1 MEIRNFAHRAWSV
14 NFVRHRDTQ
23 VDVNLTPLIDVV
35 FLLLIFF
42 MVSTSFTLETQ
53 LDLTLPAADG
63 SAEASAEALEK
74 EFVIAISADGKY
86 SINGQRLIGTTLEQL
101 RLATVGALETKRPEQ
116 IILMAD
122 ANTPHQ
128 RVIDMLDVLQQAG
141 QTQIQ
146 MKTQSRAT
154 SEPGRTL

>member
-1 MEIRNFAHRAWSV
+1 V

-63 SAEASAEALEK
+63 SAEASEEALEQ

-86 SINGQRLIGTTLEQL
+86 SINGHRLIGTTLEQL
-101 RLATVGALETKRPEQ
+101 RLATVGALEAKRPEQ

-146 MKTQSRAT
+146 MKTQSRAA
-154 SEPGRTL
+154 SEPGGSL

>member
-1 MEIRNFAHRAWSV
+1 M

-63 SAEASAEALEK
+63 SAEASEEALEK

-101 RLATVGALETKRPEQ
+101 RLATVGALEAKRPEQ

-146 MKTQSRAT
+146 MKTQSRAA
-154 SEPGRTL
+154 SEPGGSL